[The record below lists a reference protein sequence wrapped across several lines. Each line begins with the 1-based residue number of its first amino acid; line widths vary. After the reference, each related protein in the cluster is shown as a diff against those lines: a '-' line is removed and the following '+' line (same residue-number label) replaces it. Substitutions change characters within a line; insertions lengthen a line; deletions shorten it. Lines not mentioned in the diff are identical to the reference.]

1 MHSYPNRCQHL
12 KVNGTQCGSPALRRN
27 KFCFFHKRWQTE
39 RIQLTASNH
48 KRRAA
53 RGFDMPVLEDANSI
67 QITLMQVMRM
77 IVSREIDSKTAGLL
91 LYALQTA
98 SFNLRHTDF
107 EPVRHQRVV
116 VDLGDVVNSP
126 LGTSEIWSDEDYEE
140 GEEEDA
146 AEVEV
151 EAAAASAKPEAPGAG
166 TLKPGASPAGTSKIG
181 ASNVEKTA
189 ANGKKP
195 PQKVGL
201 NQVDLKKVDLKKVR
215 RDIAELIVKR
225 LPDAVEAMQ
234 RMPPGDEREK
244 MRKLLNNPGTRQ

>member
-1 MHSYPNRCQHL
+1 MSSYPNRCQHI

-39 RIQLTASNH
+39 RIQLNASNH

-53 RGFDMPVLEDANSI
+53 RGFDLPVLEDANSI

-140 GEEEDA
+140 DEEEVGNEI
-146 AEVEV
+146 EVQ
-151 EAAAASAKPEAPGAG
+151 AQASSPKAD
-166 TLKPGASPAGTSKIG
+166 ASPAQ
-181 ASNVEKTA
+181 KTP
-189 ANGKKP
+189 GKKP
-195 PQKVGL
+195 PQKVDL
-201 NQVDLKKVDLKKVR
+201 NKVR
-215 RDIAELIVKR
+215 RDIADLIVKR
-225 LPDAVEAMQ
+225 LPDAME
-234 RMPPGDEREK
+234 RMRPGDEREK
-244 MRKLLNNPGTRQ
+244 MRKLLNSVGTRQ

>member
-1 MHSYPNRCQHL
+1 MLSYPNRCQHL

-39 RIQLTASNH
+39 RIQLNASNH
-48 KRRAA
+48 KRRA
-53 RGFDMPVLEDANSI
+53 RCLDLPVLEDANSI

-77 IVSREIDSKTAGLL
+77 IVSREIDTKTAGLL

-140 GEEEDA
+140 DEEEVGNEI
-146 AEVEV
+146 EVQ
-151 EAAAASAKPEAPGAG
+151 AQASSPKAD
-166 TLKPGASPAGTSKIG
+166 ASPAQ
-181 ASNVEKTA
+181 KTP
-189 ANGKKP
+189 GKKP
-195 PQKVGL
+195 PQKVDL
-201 NQVDLKKVDLKKVR
+201 NKVR
-215 RDIAELIVKR
+215 RDIADLIVKR
-225 LPDAVEAMQ
+225 LPDAME
-234 RMPPGDEREK
+234 RMRPGDEREK
-244 MRKLLNNPGTRQ
+244 MRKLLNSVGTRQ

>member
-1 MHSYPNRCQHL
+1 MLSYPNRCQHL

-39 RIQLTASNH
+39 RIQLNASNH
-48 KRRAA
+48 KRRA
-53 RGFDMPVLEDANSI
+53 RCLDLPVLEDANSI

-126 LGTSEIWSDEDYEE
+126 LGSSEIWSDEDYEE
-140 GEEEDA
+140 EEEA
-146 AEVEV
+146 EEVEV
-151 EAAAASAKPEAPGAG
+151 GAETPVAASAKPEAPGAG
-166 TLKPGASPAGTSKIG
+166 ISKSGAPNVG
-181 ASNVEKTA
+181 ASNVKKTA
-189 ANGKKP
+189 GNGKKP
-195 PQKVGL
+195 PQKVDL
-201 NQVDLKKVDLKKVR
+201 NQVDLKKIDLKKVR
-215 RDIAELIVKR
+215 RDIADLIVKR

-234 RMPPGDEREK
+234 RMPPGAEREK
-244 MRKLLNNPGTRQ
+244 MRKLLNHAGTRQ

>member
-12 KVNGTQCGSPALRRN
+12 KVNGSQCGSPALRRN

-116 VDLGDVVNSP
+116 VDLGNVVNSP
-126 LGTSEIWSDEDYEE
+126 LGSSEIWSDEDYEE

-146 AEVEV
+146 AEVE
-151 EAAAASAKPEAPGAG
+151 AAASSAKPEARDARTP
-166 TLKPGASPAGTSKIG
+166 KPDASPLGTSKIG

-189 ANGKKP
+189 GNGKKP
-195 PQKVGL
+195 PQKVDL
-201 NQVDLKKVDLKKVR
+201 NQVDLKKIDLKKVR

-225 LPDAVEAMQ
+225 LPDAVEAIQ

-244 MRKLLNNPGTRQ
+244 MRKLLNHAGTRQ

>member
-48 KRRAA
+48 KRRA
-53 RGFDMPVLEDANSI
+53 RCLDLPVLEDANSI

-140 GEEEDA
+140 EEEA
-146 AEVEV
+146 EEVEA
-151 EAAAASAKPEAPGAG
+151 EAQTAAAASAKPEAPGAG
-166 TLKPGASPAGTSKIG
+166 TLKPGASPLGTSKIG
-181 ASNVEKTA
+181 ASNVKKP
-189 ANGKKP
+189 GKKP
-195 PQKVGL
+195 PQKVDL
-201 NQVDLKKVDLKKVR
+201 NQVDLKKIDLKKVR
-215 RDIAELIVKR
+215 RDIADLIVKR
-225 LPDAVEAMQ
+225 LPDAVDAMQ
-234 RMPPGDEREK
+234 HMPPGDEREK
-244 MRKLLNNPGTRQ
+244 MRKLLNHAGTRQ

>member
-1 MHSYPNRCQHL
+1 MSSYPNRCQHI

-39 RIQLTASNH
+39 RIQLNASNH
-48 KRRAA
+48 KRRA
-53 RGFDMPVLEDANSI
+53 RCLDLPVLEDANSI

-126 LGTSEIWSDEDYEE
+126 LGSSEIWSDEDYEE
-140 GEEEDA
+140 EEEA
-146 AEVEV
+146 QEVEV
-151 EAAAASAKPEAPGAG
+151 EAKTAATASAKPEAPRTG
-166 TLKPGASPAGTSKIG
+166 TSKPDASPVGTSKIG
-181 ASNVEKTA
+181 ASNVEKPG
-189 ANGKKP
+189 NGKKP

-201 NQVDLKKVDLKKVR
+201 NKIDLKKVR

-234 RMPPGDEREK
+234 RMPPGDAREE
-244 MRKLLNNPGTRQ
+244 MRKLLNNAGTRQ